1 MNRFFRHQCKKPW
14 GTSILF
20 SLYHIL
26 KKGKICMVRN
36 LSLNSVDRLLHSAKI
51 RIFTVLCLGLK
62 G

>member
-1 MNRFFRHQCKKPW
+1 
-14 GTSILF
+14 
-20 SLYHIL
+20 
-26 KKGKICMVRN
+26 MVRN